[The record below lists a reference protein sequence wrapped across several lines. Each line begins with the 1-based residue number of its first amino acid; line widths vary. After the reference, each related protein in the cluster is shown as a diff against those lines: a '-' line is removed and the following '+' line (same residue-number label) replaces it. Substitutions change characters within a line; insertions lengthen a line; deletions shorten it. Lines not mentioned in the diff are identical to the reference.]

1 MFFISKNLRNFA
13 NEYPPYTATCIG
25 GGKLVNIQLITI
37 NSKQNNNINQRIIQI
52 EKWKK

>member
-13 NEYPPYTATCIG
+13 NDYPPYTVICIG
-25 GGKLVNIQLITI
+25 RDKLVNIQLIAI
-37 NSKQNNNINQRIIQI
+37 NSKQNNSINQHIIQI